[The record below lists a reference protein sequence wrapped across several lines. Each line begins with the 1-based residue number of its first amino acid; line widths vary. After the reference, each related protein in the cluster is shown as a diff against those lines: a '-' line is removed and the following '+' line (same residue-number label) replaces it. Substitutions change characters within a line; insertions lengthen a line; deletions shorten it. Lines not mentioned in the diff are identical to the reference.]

1 MRLERQPFA
10 TMQANNARE
19 HSPSMTVP
27 SPEFGPPCQAGRT
40 RMSDLPCR
48 TVRVASALA
57 LVAAIASACTYPS
70 PKLPVSDQHIT
81 AGRAAATDDILP
93 PVVTPSLPPP
103 RPQQKLPTYSVVVN
117 EVPLKDLLFALA
129 RDTKQNI
136 DIHPALTGLVSLNA
150 IDETL
155 PSILERIS
163 RQVNIRWKQDGRIL
177 TVMPD
182 TPYVKAYRV
191 NYVNVTRETDSTVS
205 VSGQIGTT
213 TGAAGAGGA
222 GAAAGGAGAGAGAGG
237 AGGNTSSAT
246 VTTRSRNDF
255 WETLER
261 NVKSML
267 MATRAQSMSAD
278 ERASRAEAA
287 KALREERIAQA
298 EAVARAGEN
307 ARDLFSS
314 VFDNQQGTALPGDVT
329 NEVVVN
335 PISGTVSVLATERQH
350 RLVQEY
356 LDSVSV
362 ASQRQVLIEAT
373 IVEVELSRAYQAGVD
388 WGRVAASPGAGLE
401 FSQNLMGAT
410 RLATAPVTAL
420 TYGSRNQG
428 GVFAA
433 IKVLEQFG
441 TTRVLSS
448 PKVMAL
454 NNQTALLKVVRN
466 LVYFQVQQQISQAT
480 SIGGQNLQAT
490 TTTARTVPIGLVMS
504 LTPQINEAGSVSLT
518 VRPTVTSQVGIA
530 VDPNPALTTV
540 RNEIPVVEIREIES
554 VLQLSS
560 GQTAIL
566 GGLIRDEV
574 RRNRDQIPGLGN
586 TRVGDLFAYRNESAV
601 KTELVIFLRP
611 TVVKTPSVEAGDL
624 RFLRSQLPAPEQ
636 FDATGPASRTP

>member
-1 MRLERQPFA
+1 MD
-10 TMQANNARE
+10 
-19 HSPSMTVP
+19 V
-27 SPEFGPPCQAGRT
+27 
-40 RMSDLPCR
+40 
-48 TVRVASALA
+48 
-57 LVAAIASACTYPS
+57 
-70 PKLPVSDQHIT
+70 
-81 AGRAAATDDILP
+81 DIL
-93 PVVTPSLPPP
+93 L
-103 RPQQKLPTYSVVVN
+103 R
-117 EVPLKDLLFALA
+117 
-129 RDTKQNI
+129 
-136 DIHPALTGLVSLNA
+136 HPALTGLVSLNA

-155 PSILERIS
+155 PAILERIS
-163 RQVNIRWKQDGRIL
+163 RQVNIRWKQEGRTL
-177 TVMPD
+177 YVMPD

-213 TGAAGAGGA
+213 TGAGGTGGA
-222 GAAAGGAGAGAGAGG
+222 GAAAGGAGAGGAGG
-237 AGGNTSSAT
+237 VGGNTSSAT

-298 EAVARAGEN
+298 EAVARAGEK
-307 ARDLFSS
+307 AKDLFAS
-314 VFDNQQGTALPGDVT
+314 VFDSQQGTALPGDVT

-388 WGRVAASPGAGLE
+388 WGRVAASPGAGIE
-401 FSQNLMGAT
+401 FSQNLMGVT

-420 TYGSRNQG
+420 TYGSRNQS

-433 IKVLEQFG
+433 IRMLEQFG

-480 SIGGQNLQAT
+480 SVGGQNLQAT

-518 VRPTVTSQVGIA
+518 VRPTVTSQVGVAI
-530 VDPNPALTTV
+530 DPNPALTNV

-574 RRNRDQIPGLGN
+574 RRNRDQIPGAGN
-586 TRVGDLFAYRNESAV
+586 TRVGDLFAFRNESAV

-611 TVVKTPSVEAGDL
+611 TVVRTPSVESGDL
-624 RFLRSQLPAPEQ
+624 RFLRSQLPAPGQ
-636 FDATGPASRTP
+636 FDATGPATRTP